1 MNKKGMAMVAFIKS
15 DLFLR
20 FMGGFLIGAVGIFLL
35 QPDDQ
40 PALGISAIAATTS
53 HDAAL

>member
-1 MNKKGMAMVAFIKS
+1 MVAFFKS

>member
-1 MNKKGMAMVAFIKS
+1 MVAFIKS

-20 FMGGFLIGAVGIFLL
+20 FMGGFLIGAVGIFLA

-40 PALGISAIAATTS
+40 PA
-53 HDAAL
+53 